1 MTRASNRNRLTLF
14 DRVERGSVAN
24 LHSSGSSENGR
35 HSLKVAAPKRS
46 RLELQKAPQDARA
59 SDRTNLITESSRLAN
74 AKASCDPKEQRGCS
88 HDLMLAGLNALD
100 VVDVGVVVADALG
113 RLLLANQVAR
123 QILDARDGIALSSSG
138 MLEVVS
144 GPGCRPLRLP
154 KERAPTSAGGDG
166 WKNDTMEA
174 VQRRSGRRPLTILV
188 RSLGANRTNYE
199 PAGPAFLIF
208 MLDPER
214 PVEATEAALRE
225 LYKFTATEAR
235 LAKLLMSGRTFEQ
248 CCEQLGVRPSTIRMH
263 LGNLFAKTGV
273 QRQGQLVSLLL
284 KSVGMVRTG
293 GEPSGFPQTAI
304 ESRGVQSESQVKTGE
319 MFSAS
324 VEALH
329 WLDMGIVVTNS
340 TGQVLFVNEQAT
352 RILAARDGLELTTR
366 GVLSAGK
373 KGLPLAV
380 NWSSGDP
387 SEDVVMAVRRA
398 SGKRALTVIIRSLGG
413 SEHQGDVDKPRA
425 LVFLLDPET
434 SAATESRLLHLYGLT
449 ASEARLA
456 RLLMDGRTIDDCCEP
471 LDICPS
477 TARRHLANIFAKTNV
492 RHQGQLI
499 SLLLKST
506 GAVRARND
514 GVSVASP
521 ARCVSMP
528 GPWAVTNAL
537 RSVRP

>member
-1 MTRASNRNRLTLF
+1 
-14 DRVERGSVAN
+14 
-24 LHSSGSSENGR
+24 
-35 HSLKVAAPKRS
+35 
-46 RLELQKAPQDARA
+46 
-59 SDRTNLITESSRLAN
+59 
-74 AKASCDPKEQRGCS
+74 
-88 HDLMLAGLNALD
+88 
-100 VVDVGVVVADALG
+100 
-113 RLLLANQVAR
+113 
-123 QILDARDGIALSSSG
+123 
-138 MLEVVS
+138 
-144 GPGCRPLRLP
+144 
-154 KERAPTSAGGDG
+154 
-166 WKNDTMEA
+166 
-174 VQRRSGRRPLTILV
+174 
-188 RSLGANRTNYE
+188 
-199 PAGPAFLIF
+199 

-214 PVEATEAALRE
+214 PVEATEGALRE

-273 QRQGQLVSLLL
+273 QKQGQLVSLLL
-284 KSVGMVRTG
+284 KSAGMVRSA
-293 GEPSGFPQTAI
+293 GELSAFPQPAI
-304 ESRGVQSESQVKTGE
+304 NSRASIQNESRVETGA

-329 WLDMGIVVTNS
+329 WLDMGVVVINS

-352 RILAARDGLELTTR
+352 RILAARDGLEVTTR
-366 GVLSAGK
+366 GALSAGK
-373 KGLPLAV
+373 KGLPVAV

-387 SEDVVMAVRRA
+387 SADVVMAVRRP
-398 SGKRALTVIIRSLGG
+398 SGKRALTLLIRSLGS
-413 SEHQGDVDKPRA
+413 SEHQSDVDKPRA

-434 SAATESRLLHLYGLT
+434 SAATESRLLQLYGLT

-456 RLLMDGRTIDDCCEP
+456 GLLMDGRTIDDCCEP

-477 TARRHLANIFAKTNV
+477 TARRHLANIFVKTNV

-514 GVSVASP
+514 SVNVAFP
-521 ARCVSMP
+521 TRWVTMP
-528 GPWAVTNAL
+528 QPLAFTNAL

>member
-1 MTRASNRNRLTLF
+1 MTRASNRNRRTLF
-14 DRVERGSVAN
+14 DRDERGSVAN
-24 LHSSGSSENGR
+24 LDSSGSIENGR
-35 HSLKVAAPKRS
+35 HSSEVATPKRS
-46 RLELQKAPQDARA
+46 RAELQKAPQDARA
-59 SDRTNLITESSRLAN
+59 SDRTGLVTESSRLAK

-100 VVDVGVVVADALG
+100 VVDVGVVVADGLG
-113 RLLLANQVAR
+113 RLLLVNQVAR

-144 GPGCRPLRLP
+144 GCGRRPLRLP
-154 KERAPTSAGGDG
+154 KERATTGAGDA

-188 RSLGANRTNYE
+188 RSLDANRTNYE
-199 PAGPAFLIF
+199 PVGPAFLIF

-293 GEPSGFPQTAI
+293 GEPGGFPQTAI
-304 ESRGVQSESQVKTGE
+304 DSRVGVQSENQVKTGE

-329 WLDMGIVVTNS
+329 WLDMGIVVING

-352 RILAARDGLELTTR
+352 RILAARDGLEVTTR
-366 GVLSAGK
+366 GALSAGK
-373 KGLPLAV
+373 NGSSLAV
-380 NWSSGDP
+380 KWSSGDP
-387 SEDVVMAVRRA
+387 SEDVVMAIQRP
-398 SGKRALTVIIRSLGG
+398 SGKRALTLIIRSLGS
-413 SEHQGDVDKPRA
+413 SEHPCDVDKPRA

-434 SAATESRLLHLYGLT
+434 SAATESRLLRLYGLT

-506 GAVRARND
+506 GPVRARND
-514 GVSVASP
+514 SVTVASP